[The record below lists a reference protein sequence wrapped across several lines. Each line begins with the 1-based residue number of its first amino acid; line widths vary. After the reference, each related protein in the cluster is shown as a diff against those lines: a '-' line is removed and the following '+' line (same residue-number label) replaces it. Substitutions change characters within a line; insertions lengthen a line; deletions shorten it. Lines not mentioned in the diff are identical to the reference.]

1 MSSLHFLPSSAFD
14 IRTPNSA
21 PAAVSSRHHG
31 PAGQRKPP
39 SPRPRRA
46 LSLGLRGCGRA
57 LQGRVRSGI
66 GCGRGGRKRFPG
78 DGRAGGAGV
87 RAMAARRRLP
97 GPAVRVGQGRGRSLR
112 RSGGGAGPMPVFLAK
127 GGLIRAD
134 LLGGK
139 MAGRSGSLWG
149 GGGRVGAWTP

>member
-14 IRTPNSA
+14 IRTPN
-21 PAAVSSRHHG
+21 PARAAASSRHHG

-78 DGRAGGAGV
+78 DGRAGGVGGACHGGAALAAGTRGTCGAGPGPFSEAERRWRGPDARVPREGRTDKGRSSRGEDGWAV
-87 RAMAARRRLP
+87 RAPL
-97 GPAVRVGQGRGRSLR
+97 GRGR
-112 RSGGGAGPMPVFLAK
+112 
-127 GGLIRAD
+127 
-134 LLGGK
+134 
-139 MAGRSGSLWG
+139 
-149 GGGRVGAWTP
+149 